1 MTRILEVRTVQ
12 SSVIKILSE
21 ALKDLVPD
29 INLVFSKKDEYI
41 DEKTGE
47 KVITGGIGAITMAMA
62 NNVLMHLKLE
72 ALQFDYYECKKS
84 KFVAGINTNVLFKV
98 MKTLN
103 NNDTITF
110 FVDSD
115 DINKL
120 GIRFENAEKNII
132 STKKINLMDIDEY
145 DIEIPPTKF
154 STVVNMPSGFF
165 NKICR
170 DLHSLAEIV
179 EIRSVN
185 KKLMLSTQGENV
197 GDEVE
202 IGESDNGVTIV
213 TDNPTSIFQGL
224 YDLKYLCVFT
234 KCTNLC
240 SNVDIYIKNDYPL
253 VIRYFVA
260 SLGTIHLCLSS
271 KTDPGGLEYSDD
283 EEEEDD
289 DELIRSDDEITNE

>member
-29 INLVFSKKDEYI
+29 INLIFSKKEEYI
-41 DEKTGE
+41 DEETGD
-47 KVITGGIGAITMAMA
+47 KISSGGIGAIAMAMS
-62 NNVLMHLKLE
+62 NNVLMHLKLD
-72 ALQFDYYECKKS
+72 AIQFDYYECTKS

-154 STVVNMPSGFF
+154 STVVNMPSAFF

-170 DLHSLAEIV
+170 DLNSLAEVV
-179 EIRSVN
+179 EIKSVN

-213 TDNPTSIFQGL
+213 TDDPTSIFQGL

-271 KTDPGGLEYSDD
+271 KTDPNSLEYSDD
-283 EEEEDD
+283 ENSGNESED
-289 DELIRSDDEITNE
+289 NF